1 MKWIKERIYHLRK
14 IFILAGLALIG
25 SCSSKNGPLNTL
37 LSPIEQDLVGFWQFQ
52 SVVEEKLQVSTNTWT
67 TKTWTVNDCLEPSAA
82 GQTTFYNFY
91 FYDNADGYYA
101 TIPQGKILRTLST
114 CTFKY
119 GGDMLWKISEE
130 LGKTLVIVSDRN
142 PTDVVLKYE
151 ILNLASFKNTN
162 QLELKLVYAG
172 GQVLTRILTYQLQR
186 VSFNQ
191 HEKDDRPVS
200 QKIVNNWKFKQLRDE
215 GGRLIYDIS
224 KCSSANSFN
233 LFFDDFL
240 IKADNKVVQ
249 LNRCTSVTAEYSWSM
264 ATNPTSDYYL
274 DLFQTSDA
282 TQRYVYGV
290 QYIDKYQMLVR
301 VVSSRAGLIGNYTI
315 WFRNID

>member
-1 MKWIKERIYHLRK
+1 MDYLRM
-14 IFILAGLALIG
+14 IFILTGLALIG
-25 SCSSKNGPLNTL
+25 SCSSKNEPLIAL
-37 LSPIEQDLVGFWQFQ
+37 LSPIEQNLVGYWQFQ

-67 TKTWTVNDCLEPSAA
+67 TKIWTVNDCLEPSAE
-82 GQTTFYNFY
+82 GQSTFYNFY
-91 FYDNADGYYA
+91 FYDNAVGYYS

-119 GGDMLWKISEE
+119 GGDLLWQTSEE
-130 LGKTLVIVSDRN
+130 QGKILVIVSDRSL
-142 PTDVVLKYE
+142 TDVVLKYE
-151 ILNLASFKNTN
+151 ILNPGSFKNSN
-162 QLELKLVYAG
+162 LLELKLVYAG
-172 GQVLTRILTYQLQR
+172 GQVMTRVLTYKLQR

-191 HEKDDRPVS
+191 HDKDDRPVS

-215 GGRLIYDIS
+215 GGKVIYDIS

-240 IKADNKVVQ
+240 IKADHKVVQ
-249 LNRCTSVTAEYSWSM
+249 LNRCLSVSAEYSWSM

-282 TQRYVYGV
+282 TQRYIYGI

-301 VVSSRAGLIGNYTI
+301 VVNSRAGLGGNYTI